1 MICIIPA
8 RKNSKGLKN
17 KNFLKIKNKHLI
29 DYTVEIAKK
38 SKNIKEIYI
47 STDDERIIRY
57 YKNDTKVIIPF
68 KRPASLSGDKTKSVD
83 VYMHLIKF
91 LENKNKFVKEF
102 CVMLP
107 TCPIRKVKEI
117 DKAINIFKKKKL
129 NYLISV
135 EKTIP
140 IEWCHKVG
148 KKGFF
153 KKIKNILPS
162 IQNRQN
168 ISQLYSPNG
177 SIYIFNTS
185 SFKKS
190 KNFMNSQTYCFKMNK
205 LYSMDIDDKIDLKII
220 KKLI

>member
-29 DYTVEIAKK
+29 DYTVDVAKK
-38 SKNIKEIYI
+38 SKKIKEIYI
-47 STDDERIIRY
+47 STDDENIIRH
-57 YKNDTKVIIPF
+57 YKNDKKIIIPF
-68 KRPASLSGDKTKSVD
+68 KRPSNLSGDRIKSID

-91 LENKNKFVKEF
+91 LEKENKFVNEF

-107 TCPIRKVKEI
+107 TCPIRKTEQI

-129 NYLISV
+129 DYLISV
-135 EKTIP
+135 EKTLP
-140 IEWCHKVG
+140 IEWCHKID

-153 KKIKNILPS
+153 KKLRNIKPG

-168 ISQLYSPNG
+168 TSQLYAPNG
-177 SIYIFNTS
+177 SIYIFNTK
-185 SFKKS
+185 SFKKN
-190 KNFMNSQTYCFKMNK
+190 KNFMNKKTFCFKMDK
-205 LYSMDIDDKIDLKII
+205 LNSMDIDDNIDLKII